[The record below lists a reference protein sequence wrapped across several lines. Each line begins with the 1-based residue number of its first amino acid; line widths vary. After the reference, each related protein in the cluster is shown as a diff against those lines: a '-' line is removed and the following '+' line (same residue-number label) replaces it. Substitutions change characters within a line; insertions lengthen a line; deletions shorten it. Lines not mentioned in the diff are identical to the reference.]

1 MGVYSPQNQIDYFA
15 ERSLPVGLKWKPGK
29 QGQHVELGI
38 SENNLFLLL
47 GALGVS
53 ADLFGEPLVPIG
65 TLYDSF
71 ISRGLDALHYA
82 IYNGG
87 KFIVI
92 GTPSGIVSFR
102 QACAT

>member
-1 MGVYSPQNQIDYFA
+1 VGVYSPQNQIDYFA

-82 IYNGG
+82 IYNGA